1 MYIFNVTFNVFF
13 KTKVHLFVSE
23 LYIYQIHRVTI
34 KKKILHIVCTQIP
47 KRSAKIYKNSMSL
60 FINHLFRYINREN
73 NTVYEYNKDL
83 LLAS

>member
-1 MYIFNVTFNVFF
+1 
-13 KTKVHLFVSE
+13 
-23 LYIYQIHRVTI
+23 
-34 KKKILHIVCTQIP
+34 
-47 KRSAKIYKNSMSL
+47 MSL